1 MSAATAKLLATIETI
16 RASLATINAEELS
29 AQVPEPPGD
38 NPIASLARTINRTL
52 RRLDGARRHV
62 EKVLDQQRRFT
73 ADASHELRTP
83 ITALRA
89 ELEEARLHPDQT
101 DLDELLGRALSNVD
115 RLQAITTDLLL
126 LTRIAAAEPA
136 EPAEPAERE
145 NLDLAQLVQEQ
156 ISQRADR
163 HNLQVALVA
172 HTNVNITGVQIGRVL
187 AILLDNAQRHAEST
201 VEVQV
206 CRDGDTAALTVT
218 DDGQGIAEAN
228 RERIFHPFARLDVA
242 RCRNHG
248 GTGLGLAIARDIA
261 HSHHGTLHVQRAPT
275 GGARFVLRLPITE
288 PFQAEG

>member
-1 MSAATAKLLATIETI
+1 MSAVAAKLLAAVQAI
-16 RASLATINAEELS
+16 RTSLATINADHLS
-29 AQVPEPPGD
+29 ARVPEPPD
-38 NPIASLARTINRTL
+38 DDPIASLARTINDTL
-52 RRLDGARRHV
+52 RRLDGARKHA
-62 EKVLDQQRRFT
+62 EAVLDQQRRFT

-126 LTRIAAAEPA
+126 LTRIAAAV
-136 EPAEPAERE
+136 PAERE

-163 HNLQVALVA
+163 HKVQLTLVA
-172 HTNVNITGVQIGRVL
+172 HTTVNITAVQIGRVL

-201 VEVQV
+201 VQVQV
-206 CRDGDTAALTVT
+206 RRDGDTAALTVT
-218 DDGQGIAEAN
+218 DDGPGITEAN
-228 RERIFHPFARLDVA
+228 RERIFHPFARLDAA
-242 RCRNHG
+242 RCRDHG

-261 HSHHGTLHVQRAPT
+261 HDHHGTLHVHDSPT
-275 GGARFVLRLPITE
+275 GGARFVLRLPIAE